1 MALTTR
7 EATRKTYLENAVA
20 AIQDAQMGMIS
31 GGVQEM
37 SISGRSLIRF
47 KPHELEDLYKKYSAE
62 LARLEGLAE
71 GTRTRT
77 VRVVG

>member
-1 MALTTR
+1 MSLTDR
-7 EATRKTYLENAVA
+7 ETTRKTYLENAID
-20 AIQDAQMGMIS
+20 AIQTAQLRMIE

-37 SISGRSLIRF
+37 EIGGRSLVRF
-47 KPHELEDLYKKYSAE
+47 KPHELENLYQKYSVE
-62 LARLEGLAE
+62 LKKLKSKAA